1 MVKERD
7 PGSLV
12 GVEEAYLFGAGKK
25 ARRRLG
31 GAARRNCLFRTK
43 KIRLIAIHPGMDRV
57 GKARLPRY
65 ASLRNERG
73 KQILIGNAE
82 PAARSI
88 IERLTGGE
96 RGILDLL
103 QGIVEVAN

>member
-12 GVEEAYLFGAGKK
+12 GVEKAYLLGAGKK

-31 GAARRNCLFRTK
+31 SAAGRNCLFGTK
-43 KIRLIAIHPGMDRV
+43 KIRLIAIHTGIDRV
-57 GKARLPRY
+57 GKARLARY
-65 ASLRNERG
+65 TLLRDERG
-73 KQILIGNAE
+73 KPILIGKAE
-82 PAARSI
+82 PTTRSV

-103 QGIVEVAN
+103 QGIVEVTY

>member
-12 GVEEAYLFGAGKK
+12 GVEKAYLLGAGKK

-31 GAARRNCLFRTK
+31 GAARRNYLFRTE
-43 KIRLIAIHPGMDRV
+43 KIRLIAIHPGIDRV
-57 GKARLPRY
+57 GKARLARY
-65 ASLRNERG
+65 ALLRNERG
-73 KQILIGNAE
+73 KPILIGKAE
-82 PAARSI
+82 PATRSV

-103 QGIVEVAN
+103 QGIVEVAY